1 MVAATACGGLP
12 SPDWN
17 GTWQL
22 NPAKSDLPGPTIII
36 SITPDGVY
44 NTANPG
50 GDVSFRCDGNETALG
65 TGIGSG
71 PFTFYCTQKSS
82 SDIELTIFRNGSK
95 SHTQRLELSPDE
107 KVLRIKT
114 FQADGSV
121 KSKESTYTRTSGSTG
136 FAGGWRNENPFET
149 TPSIWQISVDSH
161 GLHWSLPK
169 QNQHGDAVLD
179 GSDAVL
185 HSPDSKKETSIALK
199 GRSPREIDVTKKR
212 NGEVVSVG
220 YWRISADGRSLT
232 SSYWAP
238 ASPNQKALLVYDKQ

>member
-1 MVAATACGGLP
+1 MAAATACGGPP

-44 NTANPG
+44 NSASSG
-50 GDVSFRCDGNETALG
+50 GDVSFRCDGKENALG
-65 TGIGSG
+65 TGTVSG
-71 PFTFYCTQKSS
+71 PVTFYCTQKSS
-82 SDIELTIFRNGSK
+82 SDLEVSIFKNGSK

-107 KVLRIKT
+107 KVLTIKT

-121 KSKESTYTRTSGSTG
+121 KSKTYTRTSGSTG
-136 FAGGWRNENPFET
+136 FAGAWRSENPFES
-149 TPSIWQISVDSH
+149 TPLTWQISLDGH
-161 GLHWSLPK
+161 GLHWSFPE
-169 QNQHGDAVLD
+169 QDQHGDALLD

-185 HSPDSKKETSIALK
+185 RSPDSTKMTSIALK
-199 GRSPREIDVTKKR
+199 GRGPREIDLKKKR
-212 NGEVVSVG
+212 NGQVVSVG

-232 SSYWAP
+232 NSYWAP
-238 ASPNQKALLVYDKQ
+238 AWPNQKVVLVYDKQ